1 MDESNAGKTV
11 GKVVA
16 FIIMGVAFAITLLA
30 NFISKALNLLGAV
43 PYIGFL
49 FKILAIPFTLVGK
62 LKKVL
67 LIGLIIMLVV
77 FVLFPLLAN
86 IVKRM
91 KLKKMQREN
100 SIREEE
106 IMNETICETQD
117 FPAAAKSPSKM
128 DF

>member
-16 FIIMGVAFAITLLA
+16 FIIMGVAFAIALLA

-117 FPAAAKSPSKM
+117 FPAAVKGPSKM

>member
-1 MDESNAGKTV
+1 MDESNAGKTA

-43 PYIGFL
+43 PFIGFL
-49 FKILAIPFTLVGK
+49 FKILAIPFTLIGK
-62 LKKVL
+62 LKKVI

-77 FVLFPLLAN
+77 FVLFPLLAK
-86 IVKRM
+86 IAKRM

-106 IMNETICETQD
+106 VMNETVCETQD
-117 FPAAAKSPSKM
+117 FPAAAKGPSKM

>member
-117 FPAAAKSPSKM
+117 FPAAAKGPSKM

>member
-1 MDESNAGKTV
+1 MEESNTGKTAGKV
-11 GKVVA
+11 IA
-16 FIIMGVAFAITLLA
+16 FIIMGIAFAITLLA
-30 NFISKALNLLGAV
+30 NFISKALNILGAI
-43 PYIGFL
+43 PYVGFL

-77 FVLFPLLAN
+77 FVLFPLLAK
-86 IVKRM
+86 IVNRI

-100 SIREEE
+100 SLREEE
-106 IMNETICETQD
+106 VMNETVCETQD
-117 FPAAAKSPSKM
+117 FPTAAKGPSKM